1 MSKLITRT
9 DYVWGSIVFDSRFDE
24 MVKCISCLKEKR
36 QLGLTYRNPYIV
48 GGNHSRYEHS
58 IGTYHVA
65 TLFIN
70 ACKKFKE
77 YFEISDMDAN
87 AFCLSALFHDLGHGA
102 YSHAFERFSNTVHE
116 EETISKVLLLE
127 KKIDNLFGVGM
138 CNKVISI
145 LRNSY
150 SIKKDGNYDISETP
164 DLAFVLSALMSGAI
178 DVDRIDYLSRD
189 SLNVYGKTKDFTDIF
204 SYMEIDLV
212 NDAPKIVF
220 DQRCIPILEDYFLTR
235 FRNYSDIYFQEF
247 TNVLDKYF
255 EYFIRDNYT
264 KGEITPDLE
273 ESRVD
278 MEIKNGPYKT
288 HRAKRSAEVIR
299 GEGHDSILIRS
310 FENQTDLNVF
320 IAKLSSIVDLDD
332 YYFSKIIRKVVIYDS
347 KKNNVLIKIG
357 DKVVDF
363 SEVSQII
370 KDKISKEII
379 SVFVDLN
386 LLEDKF
392 QELEIRKK
400 DLKVTI
406 KKIKNLFNSSIY
418 EVEKKFL
425 IDPSDM
431 DKIANLINSMSPL
444 DETTNIDLYF
454 SYPNMP
460 SEISIRLREDKE
472 YTIKLP
478 ATDSTSLTKRQ
489 EHPFDKDLTQEEFLD
504 KARYILTENG
514 YQIDGQIFKSLSIVT
529 RRLKCEL
536 KIKYSTLEVAIDS
549 SEYTSRVRKDT
560 DQMIEIELKAGNAID
575 LWYFVESIRKKFK
588 LVECHDS
595 KYSRAIQ
602 KTSI

>member
-1 MSKLITRT
+1 MTNLITRT

-24 MVKCISCLKEKR
+24 MVKCLSCLKEKR

-65 TLFIN
+65 TLFIK
-70 ACKKFKE
+70 ACEKFKE
-77 YFEISDMDAN
+77 YFEISDTDAN

-102 YSHAFERFSNTVHE
+102 YSHAFERFSNTFHE
-116 EETISKVLLLE
+116 DETISKVLLLE
-127 KKIDNLFGVGM
+127 DKFDNLFGTGM
-138 CNKVISI
+138 CNKVVSI

-150 SIKKDGNYDISETP
+150 SIKKDGNYDISKKP

-189 SLNVYGKTKDFTDIF
+189 SLNVYGKAKDFSDIF

-247 TNVLDKYF
+247 TNVLDQYF
-255 EYFIRDNYT
+255 EYFVTDNYT
-264 KGEITPDLE
+264 PAEITPDLE

-288 HRAKRSAEVIR
+288 YRAKRSAEVIS

-320 IAKLSSIVDLDD
+320 VSKLSSIIDLDE
-332 YYFSKIIRKVVIYDS
+332 YYYTKIIRKVVIYDS

-379 SVFVDLN
+379 SIFVDLN
-386 LLEDKF
+386 LLEHKLE
-392 QELEIRKK
+392 ELEITK
-400 DLKVTI
+400 DDVSSII

-425 IDPSDM
+425 IASSDM
-431 DKIANLINSMSPL
+431 DEIASLINSMSPL
-444 DETTNIDLYF
+444 DETTNIDRYF
-454 SYPNMP
+454 SYSNMP
-460 SEISIRLREDKE
+460 SGISIRLREGKE

-489 EHPFDKDLTQEEFLD
+489 EHVFDKDLTQEVFLE

-514 YQIDGQIFKSLSIVT
+514 YQISGEILESLNIVT
-529 RRLKCEL
+529 KRLKCEL

-549 SEYTSRVRKDT
+549 SEYIAPIKSDS

-575 LWYFVESIRKKFK
+575 LWYFVESIQEKFK
-588 LVECHDS
+588 LTDCHDS